1 MRGAAGAAERSDR
14 REHEWIRRS
23 TLDAE
28 VGEVLYAGSRHAESF
43 PFPDKYAD
51 CDTFVGQVP
60 DWLL

>member
-1 MRGAAGAAERSDR
+1 MNTNGSVDQ
-14 REHEWIRRS
+14 HW
-23 TLDAE
+23 TLK

-60 DWLL
+60 D